1 MTLHFVTEVFIHV
14 YDHLTAIFFE
24 IIIDSNQFLSDA
36 ILTEIERHK
45 ISRINLITGLLN
57 WTAL

>member
-57 WTAL
+57 